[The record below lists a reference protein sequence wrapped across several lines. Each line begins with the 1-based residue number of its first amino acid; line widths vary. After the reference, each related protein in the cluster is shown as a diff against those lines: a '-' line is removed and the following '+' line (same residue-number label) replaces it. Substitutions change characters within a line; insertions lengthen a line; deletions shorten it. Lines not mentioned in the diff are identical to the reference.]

1 MVRPADDTFATKTEA
16 EVWLTRKEAEL
27 IEGDWIDPDAGTV
40 LVPDYDSTWIES
52 VPSCPSPRSTRW
64 PMRSGPPTGRWFC
77 WPPSLASGGPNCISK
92 RCRRPRLPALTTS
105 PDCAET
111 APCAHRCHLVSQA

>member
-40 LVPDYDSTWIES
+40 LVPD
-52 VPSCPSPRSTRW
+52 
-64 PMRSGPPTGRWFC
+64 
-77 WPPSLASGGPNCISK
+77 
-92 RCRRPRLPALTTS
+92 
-105 PDCAET
+105 
-111 APCAHRCHLVSQA
+111 